1 MPFELTP
8 LGFAY
13 DALAPT
19 IDELTLRTHHARHH
33 AAHVTELNAA
43 LSGTGWEDE
52 PVDAILAGLER
63 LPADRRAAV
72 RHHAGGHANHVLY
85 WEALTPRGGGAPRGA
100 IAEAIGT
107 TFGSFAAFQRQFTL
121 ATARVFGSGWVWLV
135 QDGSGLCVLATVD
148 HDSPLLHGAT
158 PLLGIDL
165 WEHAY
170 YLKFRHRRAD
180 YVEAFWNVVD
190 WDVVADRHAAVLR
203 QGIPQRA
210 GEP

>member
-1 MPFELTP
+1 MPFELAP

-19 IDELTLRTHHARHH
+19 IDELTMRTHHGRHH
-33 AAHVTELNAA
+33 AAHVAELNAA
-43 LSGTGWEDE
+43 LAGTGWEDQ
-52 PVDAILAGLER
+52 PVEAILAGLDS
-63 LPADRRAAV
+63 LPVDRRAAV

-85 WEALTPRGGGAPRGA
+85 GQTLTPRGGGVPHGA
-100 IAEAIGT
+100 IADAIRAA
-107 TFGSFAAFQRQFTL
+107 FGSFEALKQELTL
-121 ATARVFGSGWVWLV
+121 ASGGVFGSGWVWLV
-135 QDGSGLCVLATVD
+135 HDGSGLAVLATAD
-148 HDSPLLHGAT
+148 QESPLASGVA

-190 WDVVADRHAAVLR
+190 WDVVSERHAAAVWCHSCT
-203 QGIPQRA
+203 
-210 GEP
+210 